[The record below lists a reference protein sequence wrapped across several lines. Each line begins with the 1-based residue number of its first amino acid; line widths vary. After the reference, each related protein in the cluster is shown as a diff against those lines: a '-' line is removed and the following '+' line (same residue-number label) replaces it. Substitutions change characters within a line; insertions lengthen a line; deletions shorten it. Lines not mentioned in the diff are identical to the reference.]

1 MADRLST
8 TTITAAGKK
17 FNAHLAVNYMT
28 FSTYFVFCTFKT
40 KQLMKSFF
48 LSVLLLASTLA
59 TNAQNQLKLPAL
71 SPNAKIS
78 QEFSVS
84 NIDIS
89 YSRPSMRG
97 RKIFGDVLP
106 YGQVW
111 RTGANAPT
119 KIKLGEDMELAGQKV
134 KAGEYSLY
142 TIPGKD
148 MWEVI
153 LNTGVAPFGPN
164 GFPRE
169 NDVARFNI
177 KPSTIEGNCQ
187 TFTILITDITFT
199 TCKIEMVWERT
210 KIVIPVVAHNS
221 DNIETNI
228 DKAIN
233 HPAQLP
239 YFQAA
244 NYYYETDKNMDK
256 AESYVE
262 KALNQDGKAP
272 YIWMLK
278 ARIEKKLGNKD
289 ESVAAAKK
297 AMELGK
303 GTANEAQYNHDGTKL
318 IDDINKMTKHRQAV
332 D

>member
-1 MADRLST
+1 
-8 TTITAAGKK
+8 
-17 FNAHLAVNYMT
+17 
-28 FSTYFVFCTFKT
+28 
-40 KQLMKSFF
+40 MKSFF
-48 LSVLLLASTLA
+48 LSVLFIAATAMASQ
-59 TNAQNQLKLPAL
+59 AQSSLKLPQL

-78 QEFSVS
+78 QDFSVS
-84 NIDIS
+84 NIEIS

-97 RKIFGDVLP
+97 RKIFGDVVP

-111 RTGANAPT
+111 RTGANAAT
-119 KIKLGEDMELAGQKV
+119 KIKIGEDLELAGQKI
-134 KAGEYSLY
+134 KAGEYALY

-148 MWEVI
+148 MWEVV
-153 LNTGVAPFGPN
+153 LNTGVATFGPN

-187 TFTILITDITFT
+187 TFTILITDLTFT

-210 KIVIPVVAHNS
+210 KIVIPVVARNS
-221 DNIETNI
+221 DNIEMNI

-256 AESYVE
+256 AETYVD
-262 KALNQDGKAP
+262 KAISQEPKGQP
-272 YIWMLK
+272 YMWLLK
-278 ARIEKKLGNKD
+278 ARIEKKLGHND
-289 ESVAAAKK
+289 EAIAAAKK
-297 AMELGK
+297 TMELGK
-303 GTANEAQYNHDGTKL
+303 GTNNESQYMRDGGKI
-318 IDDINKMTKHRQAV
+318 IDDINKTAKRRQAV